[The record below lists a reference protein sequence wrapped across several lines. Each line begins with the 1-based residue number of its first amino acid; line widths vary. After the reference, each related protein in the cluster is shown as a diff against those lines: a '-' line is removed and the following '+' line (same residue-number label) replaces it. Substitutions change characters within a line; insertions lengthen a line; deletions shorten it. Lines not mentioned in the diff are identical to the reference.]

1 MASRGAGGGLAEQ
14 TAAAATVLAAAGFAT
29 VLVET
34 VGVGQDELAIAQ
46 EAQTTLVVVA
56 PGFGDDVQALK
67 AGVLEV
73 ADILVVNKADRDGA
87 DRLVAELRFGR
98 GHGQPSPPPSAPPP
112 HSVERG
118 TGGEVAS
125 RSWSVPILK
134 TVATTGQGV
143 EALAAAIQEHR
154 TWLAESGAG
163 EERARALAAR
173 HILHRAAA
181 QALQQAERRARA
193 SGEWEDLV
201 ADVASH
207 RRSPAEVAQ
216 RLLRE
221 TEPAS
226 GPSSPNHRP
235 ANLHA
240 TALPAHSLG
249 GDTGAGGE
257 RC

>member
-1 MASRGAGGGLAEQ
+1 
-14 TAAAATVLAAAGFAT
+14 
-29 VLVET
+29 
-34 VGVGQDELAIAQ
+34 VGQDELAIAQ

-98 GHGQPSPPPSAPPP
+98 GRDSKAKGQGGGHHRLQGHALPSPSTSRSDDGEDAA
-112 HSVERG
+112 
-118 TGGEVAS
+118 EVAPS
-125 RSWSVPILK
+125 DWSVPILK

-181 QALQQAERRARA
+181 QALQRAEQRART

-201 ADVASH
+201 ADVATH
-207 RRSPAEVAQ
+207 RRSPAEAAR

-221 TEPAS
+221 TEPAL
-226 GPSSPNHRP
+226 GTSSADRRP
-235 ANLHA
+235 ADLQ
-240 TALPAHSLG
+240 TTSRQGYGPCEE
-249 GDTGAGGE
+249 TGAGGE